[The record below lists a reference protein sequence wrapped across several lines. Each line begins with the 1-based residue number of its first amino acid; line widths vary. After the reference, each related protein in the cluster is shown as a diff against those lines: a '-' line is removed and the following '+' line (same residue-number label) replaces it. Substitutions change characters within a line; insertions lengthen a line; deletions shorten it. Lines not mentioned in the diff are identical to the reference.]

1 MNPIY
6 YLLLAVSL
14 LVGGAVNELTG
25 VEDNNKIDDVQNVI
39 DNMKSGAI
47 TPAEAH
53 DCLFDKKYWA
63 RQNNMD
69 ANAVE
74 TEVNQAYIAY
84 INSAL
89 DVVTAYS
96 NYGENS
102 KEFNEMYIIMQEKKN
117 LV

>member
-1 MNPIY
+1 MNPIV
-6 YLLLAVSL
+6 YLLLAASL
-14 LVGGAVNELTG
+14 LVGGAVNELSGT
-25 VEDNNKIDDVQNVI
+25 EETTKIDDVQNVI
-39 DNMKSGAI
+39 DNMRSGAI

-63 RQNNMD
+63 KQNNMD
-69 ANAVE
+69 ANGVE
-74 TEVNQAYIAY
+74 TQVNQAYIAY

-89 DVVTAYS
+89 DVVNTYS

-102 KEFNEMYIIMQEKKN
+102 KEFNEMYKIMQEKKN